1 MDEILNL
8 LLWDLRHI
16 GAFGEPV
23 GGAECVNSVLNGSD
37 WEIAAEKQLVHHTVL
52 MTE

>member
-1 MDEILNL
+1 MDEIFNL
-8 LLWDLRHI
+8 LLWDLWHI

-23 GGAECVNSVLNGSD
+23 GGAQGVDSVLNGGY

>member
-1 MDEILNL
+1 MDEIFNV
-8 LLWDLRHI
+8 LLWDLWHV

-23 GGAECVNSVLNGSD
+23 GGAERVNSVLNGCD
-37 WEIAAEKQLVHHTVL
+37 WEIAPEEQLVYHTVL